1 MKEKYVIYTADTMRI
16 VVIAS
21 SIAALA
27 VGFVAGYLFSKRFR
41 QQPQL
46 VDTPFTEQHNHLNRL
61 TNLNQN
67 SNHGGSGFLPP
78 RANKA
83 INLVVNVPPPSA
95 TVPSKKDNLESSKD
109 LNISNEG
116 TLQKIKKTYI

>member
-1 MKEKYVIYTADTMRI
+1 MIYTADTMRV

-61 TNLNQN
+61 SNLNQN
-67 SNHGGSGFLPP
+67 HNHAGSGCFLPP

-83 INLVVNVPPPSA
+83 NNLVVNVVPPPSQ
-95 TVPSKKDNLESSKD
+95 TVPTKKDNLESSKD